1 MDAATQETASE
12 PQDEYLTVDETARV
26 LKMSRS
32 KLYRLIEEGEIGG
45 WFMLGDR
52 RMFCRTALLRWV
64 EEEVSKTARR
74 VRRRRR

>member
-12 PQDEYLTVDETARV
+12 PRDEYLTVDEAARV
-26 LKMSRS
+26 LKTSRS
-32 KLYRLIEEGEIGG
+32 RIYRLIKSGEIGG

-74 VRRRRR
+74 ARRRRR